1 MRCRNLRRAL
11 SSLSSDYVT
20 SLLPDLQAGLATEA
34 LRQKYRFDPV
44 LWAHDFLGLQF
55 WSKQRETMES
65 VRDHRRSIVIA
76 AHGTGKTFS
85 AGVIAAWWVDTHP
98 INEVFVASTAPSM
111 DQVALLWD
119 NIREVFSIAEDRHK
133 EYKRRIATGQ
143 PLGEYAA
150 NDHPLPGN
158 ITGDQKWKL
167 PNGKMIGQGRRP
179 PDNKADVAFQ
189 GRHATYLL
197 AIGDESVGI
206 NKDFLDALGN
216 IATGEYN
223 RQLLLCNPTD
233 PNSETA
239 NLWKRA
245 EHDGTWHRIQV
256 SLFDSPTIKP
266 EPTFDLSKAM
276 GLTGPDYIEERKADW
291 GEDDPRYISRVLGQW
306 AFDAGNT
313 VFTEFELAQ
322 AKNTVVRP
330 DPEAKPQQGWDI
342 ARMGADATIGYQARW
357 GEVWDT
363 DPETGKPTKP
373 TGRRGLNI
381 RKVDRWTKAPL
392 VGDDPTNL
400 GSAQR
405 IHNHAIGEG
414 ANVVGIDASGLGS
427 GVVDGLRQIRGEGYV
442 VVEIFGGAAPSDKR
456 AFVNARAE
464 QYFELK
470 RRFFAGEIDLD
481 PAETVLFEELGGI
494 LYEFNDVGAKKI
506 ESKDSMKRRGA
517 KSPDE
522 ADALWYAGYDVS
534 GLIEGPLAGKK
545 PGDVVEFEEFE
556 LWQMDRRGRP
566 M

>member
-1 MRCRNLRRAL
+1 L
-11 SSLSSDYVT
+11 SSLTNYISD
-20 SLLPDLQAGLATEA
+20 LLPDLDEGLESDS
-34 LRQKYRFDPV
+34 LREKYRHDPV
-44 LWAHDFLGLQF
+44 LWAKDFLGLQF
-55 WSKQRETMES
+55 WAKQRETMDS
-65 VRDHRRSIVIA
+65 VCENRRTLVIA

-85 AGVIAAWWVDTHP
+85 AGVIAAWWIDTHP

-119 NIREVFSIAEDRHK
+119 NIRDVFTIADARHA
-133 EYKRRIATGQ
+133 EYKRRLAAGLD
-143 PLGEYAA
+143 LGEYAA
-150 NDHPLPGN
+150 NDHPLPGK

-167 PNGKMIGQGRRP
+167 PNGRMIGQGRRP

-216 IATGEYN
+216 IATGMHN

-239 NLWKRA
+239 QIWNRD
-245 EHDGTWHRIQV
+245 DGTWNKIQV
-256 SLFDSPTIKP
+256 SLFDSPMIKP
-266 EPTFDLSKAM
+266 EPGFDITKAEGLS
-276 GLTGPDYIEERKADW
+276 GQQFIDDRLADW

-322 AKNTVVRP
+322 AKNTVVLP
-330 DPEAKPQQGWDI
+330 DPEARPQQGWDI
-342 ARMGADATIGYQARW
+342 ARMGADATIGLQAIE
-357 GEVWDT
+357 GEVWET
-363 DPETGKPTKP
+363 NPETGKPVKG
-373 TGRRGLNI
+373 TGRRGLHV

-392 VGDDPTNL
+392 VGNNPENL

-405 IHNHAIGEG
+405 IHNHAVGCG
-414 ANVVGIDASGLGS
+414 ARIVCIDASGMGS
-427 GVVDGLRQIRGEGYV
+427 SVVDGLRDIEYEQGYLQYTIF
-442 VVEIFGGAAPSDKR
+442 EAFGGAAPSDKR

-470 RRFFAGEIDLD
+470 RRCFAGEIDLD
-481 PAETVLFEELGGI
+481 PAAETLFEELRGI
-494 LYEFNDVGAKKI
+494 LYEYNDVGARKI

-522 ADALWYAGYDVS
+522 ADALWYCAMDVS
-534 GLIEGPLAGKK
+534 AMVDGPFAGKQ
-545 PGDVVEFEEFE
+545 PGDIVTLDDFG
-556 LWQMDRRGRP
+556 LWQTDRRGRP